1 MRSDPMLIDLAIELL
16 SREWCFGD
24 DAAEAGVHVSD
35 GPVAWLLPQLVEMIG
50 ECCERPVALQAP
62 TIKRLIVE
70 QTFHGLGGDH
80 VEGGNSAKAGT
91 RLIERQVTVVVR
103 VLEAVRLDAIAQG
116 KWSTA
121 PVTPQM
127 FG

>member
-1 MRSDPMLIDLAIELL
+1 MRSDPKLVDLAIELFG
-16 SREWCFGD
+16 REWYCD
-24 DAAEAGVHVSD
+24 VDAAELGAHVSEC
-35 GPVAWLLPQLVEMIG
+35 PAASLLPQLVEMIG
-50 ECCERPVALQAP
+50 ECCERPVALQAL

-80 VEGGNSAKAGT
+80 AEGGNSAKAGT